1 MENKFLIDLL
11 QIRLGLLNSGCKR
24 LSTGFGE
31 RLPGFE
37 SGFGTLNITQTTV
50 PSPHL
55 QIGADNSTSL

>member
-1 MENKFLIDLL
+1 MENKFLAKFIELCM
-11 QIRLGLLNSGCKR
+11 QR

-37 SGFGTLNITQTTV
+37 SGFGTLNITQKTV